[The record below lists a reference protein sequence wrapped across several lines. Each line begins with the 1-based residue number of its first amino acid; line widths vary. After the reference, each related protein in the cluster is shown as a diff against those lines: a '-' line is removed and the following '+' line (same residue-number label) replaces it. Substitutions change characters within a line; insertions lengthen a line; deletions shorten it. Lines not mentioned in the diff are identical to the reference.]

1 MATQNP
7 TKAPAPAPAIPAAA
21 RMAMESAAKQKASDA
36 AEKYFPKNIDPE
48 GMLPPKKKAKGGMTK
63 AYRTGGY
70 VRAAD
75 GCAKSGLTRGTVR

>member
-7 TKAPAPAPAIPAAA
+7 TKAPAPAPAIPAAV

-36 AEKYFPKNIDPE
+36 AEKHFPKNIDPE

-63 AYRTGGY
+63 KYANGGA
-70 VRAAD
+70 VRGAGVAQ
-75 GCAKSGLTRGTVR
+75 RGVKQCKMV

>member
-7 TKAPAPAPAIPAAA
+7 TKAPAPAIPAAV

-36 AEKYFPKNIDPE
+36 AEKHFPKNIDPE

-63 AYRTGGY
+63 KYANGGS
-70 VRAAD
+70 VRGAGVAQ
-75 GCAKSGLTRGTVR
+75 RGVKQCKVV

>member
-7 TKAPAPAPAIPAAA
+7 TKAPAPAIPAAV

-36 AEKYFPKNIDPE
+36 AEKHFPKNIDPE

-63 AYRTGGY
+63 KYAKGGS
-70 VRAAD
+70 VRGAGVAQ
-75 GCAKSGLTRGTVR
+75 RGVKQCKMV